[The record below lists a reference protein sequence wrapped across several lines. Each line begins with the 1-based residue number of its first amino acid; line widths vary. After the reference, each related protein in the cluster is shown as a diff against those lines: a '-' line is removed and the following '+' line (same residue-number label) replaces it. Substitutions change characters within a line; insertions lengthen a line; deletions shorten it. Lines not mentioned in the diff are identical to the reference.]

1 MNMKRWMLFLVS
13 LAMMSGLAQAQGD
26 PAALELMNE
35 VHRNYYYAGDGG
47 SAKVDMV
54 LTDKKGR
61 TRERE
66 FWMLRTDIQDMG
78 DQNYYTY
85 FTKPADVRKTGF
97 LVHKHADG
105 DDNRWLY
112 VPAVDLVKRI
122 AADDRRSSFVGSDFT
137 YEDVS
142 GRLPNLDNHEFMA
155 GEELDGRMMTVVKST
170 PKDSKTADYAWRK
183 TWIDPDV
190 KLPIQEE
197 YYNDKGEA
205 IRRFKVGKVVT
216 IEGIPTAVERTM
228 TDLAN
233 NHSTTISFKD
243 VSYKVDLKPDDYT
256 ERILKNPPA
265 IVR

>member
-1 MNMKRWMLFLVS
+1 MNKIGLF
-13 LAMMSGLAQAQGD
+13 AMVLGLAAGTAHAGD

-35 VHRNYYYAGDGG
+35 AHKNYYYAGDGG
-47 SAKVDMV
+47 SAKVTMV

-61 TRERE
+61 TRERQ
-66 FWMLRTDIQDMG
+66 FWMLRTDIEDMG

-85 FTKPADVRKTGF
+85 FTKPADVQKTGF

-105 DDNRWLY
+105 DDSRWLY

-142 GRLPNLDNHEFMA
+142 GRLPKLDDHEFMA
-155 GEELDGRMMTVVKST
+155 GEELNGKTMTMLKST
-170 PKDSKTADYAWRK
+170 PLDAKGADYVWRK
-183 TWIDPDV
+183 TWIDPETH
-190 KLPIQEE
+190 LPMQEE

-205 IRRFKVGKVVT
+205 IRRFVVGKVVT
-216 IEGIPTAVERTM
+216 IEGFPTAVERTM
-228 TDLAN
+228 TDLAKG
-233 NHSTTISFKD
+233 HSTTISFD
-243 VSYKVDLKPDDYT
+243 EVSYVVTLRPDDYT

>member
-1 MNMKRWMLFLVS
+1 MKRILLLLSV
-13 LAMMSGLAQAQGD
+13 AGLAGGSARAAD

-35 VHRNYYYAGDGG
+35 MHKSYYYAADGG
-47 SAKVDMV
+47 SARVSMV

-66 FWMLRTDIQDMG
+66 FWMLRADVADMG

-112 VPAVDLVKRI
+112 IPAVDLVKRI

-142 GRLPNLDNHEFMA
+142 GRLPNLDLHEFMA
-155 GEELDGRMMTVVKST
+155 TEELDGKTATVVKST
-170 PKDSKTADYAWRK
+170 PKDPKTADYVWRK
-183 TWIDPDV
+183 TWIDSET
-190 KLPIQEE
+190 KLPLQEE
-197 YYNDKGEA
+197 YYDDKGEVV
-205 IRRFKVGKVVT
+205 RRFRVGRIVT

-228 TDLAN
+228 TDVAR
-233 NHSTTISFKD
+233 NHSTTISFD
-243 VSYKVDLKPDDYT
+243 EVSYEVTLNADDYT
-256 ERILKNPPA
+256 ERILRNPPA
-265 IVR
+265 VVR

>member
-1 MNMKRWMLFLVS
+1 MKKIAI
-13 LAMMSGLAQAQGD
+13 LAVTLGLIASTARAGD

-35 VHRNYYYAGDGG
+35 AHKNYYYAGDGG
-47 SAKVDMV
+47 SAKVTMI

-61 TRERE
+61 TRERQ
-66 FWMLRTDIQDMG
+66 FWMLRTDIADMG

-85 FTKPADVRKTGF
+85 FTKPADVQKTGF

-105 DDNRWLY
+105 DDSRWLY

-142 GRLPNLDNHEFMA
+142 GRLPSLDDHEFMA
-155 GEELDGRMMTVVKST
+155 SEELNDKTMTVVKST
-170 PKDSKTADYAWRK
+170 PLDAKSADYAWRK
-183 TWIDPDV
+183 TWIDPDTH
-190 KLPIQEE
+190 LPMQEE
-197 YYNDKGEA
+197 YYDDKGEP
-205 IRRFKVGKVVT
+205 IRRFVVGKVVT
-216 IEGIPTAVERTM
+216 IEGFPTAVERTM
-228 TDLAN
+228 TDLAKE
-233 NHSTTISFKD
+233 HSTTISFED
-243 VSYKVDLKPDDYT
+243 VSYEVILKPDDYT